1 MREIVTTR
9 FSNEF
14 LALCG
19 MGLGLVAIIGVIIT
33 TVTIVFAVY
42 KRKTLLD
49 DMEATIKMEMIQR
62 GLSADDI
69 ERVLHAK
76 MGTPPAAKSLAHL
89 FDAIAAARKP
99 KTSSPKAEQA

>member
-1 MREIVTTR
+1 MQELVTTR

-19 MGLGLVAIIGVIIT
+19 MGLGLVAIVGVIIT
-33 TVTIVFAVY
+33 TVAIVVAVY
-42 KRKTLLD
+42 KRKTQLD

-62 GLSADDI
+62 GMSAEDV

-76 MGTPPAAKSLAHL
+76 MGSPQAKSLAHL

-99 KTSSPKAEQA
+99 RTSSPQTEQA

>member
-1 MREIVTTR
+1 MQELVTTR

-19 MGLGLVAIIGVIIT
+19 MGLGLVAIVGVIIT
-33 TVTIVFAVY
+33 TTAIIYAVY
-42 KRKTLLD
+42 KRKTQLD

-62 GLSADDI
+62 GMSAEEI

-76 MGTPPAAKSLAHL
+76 MGTPQAKSLANL
-89 FDAIAAARKP
+89 FDAIAAARRNRA
-99 KTSSPKAEQA
+99 TGQKAEQA